1 MGEGFR
7 CSVAAAG
14 VPMAGSAATDR
25 AYLLVENAGP
35 WGRKALAESRYP
47 EAVRE
52 GLARRADEAGVR
64 VQLVRRHGR
73 TAVTGGIR
81 VFLVYADPRAPWAE
95 TTVLDSPE
103 DLLDLDLDGLAAGRS
118 AGLEPHS
125 DPLLLV
131 CTNGRRDTCCA
142 ELGRPLV
149 ASLAAAH
156 PEATWETT
164 HVGGHRFAG
173 AMLVL
178 PHGLSYGR
186 VDAASGV
193 EIADLAVRGRVA
205 PDHLRGRSA
214 YPGPVQAAEVTLL
227 GRLGLD
233 GVADLELVSAE
244 PDGEVIRVTFR
255 SDAGTHAVDVETV
268 PGEAVRQS
276 CADEKLKPAVTYRV
290 HEPLR

>member
-35 WGRKALAESRYP
+35 WGRKALEESRYP
-47 EAVRE
+47 AAVRE
-52 GLARRADEAGVR
+52 GLARRADRAGVR

-73 TAVTGGIR
+73 SPATDGIR
-81 VFLVYADPRAPWAE
+81 VFLVHADPRAPWAE

-103 DLLDLDLDGLAAGRS
+103 DLLELDLDGLAAGRR
-118 AGLEPHS
+118 AGFEQHPG
-125 DPLLLV
+125 PLLLV

-164 HVGGHRFAG
+164 HVGGHRFAA

-186 VDAASGV
+186 VDAAAAV
-193 EIADLAVRGRVA
+193 QIADLTLQGRVA
-205 PDHLRGRSA
+205 TDHLRGRSA
-214 YPGPVQAAEVTLL
+214 YPGPVQAAEVGLL
-227 GRLGLD
+227 DRLGLD
-233 GVADLELVSAE
+233 GVGDLELVAAE
-244 PDGEVIRVTFR
+244 PDGDVVRVTFR
-255 SDAGTHAVDVETV
+255 TPGGTQAVDVETV

-276 CADEKLKPAVTYRV
+276 CADDTLKPTVTYRI
-290 HEPLR
+290 R